1 MLKITSSKVKYSYS
15 AVMIGFPETLANRI
29 KSWCNKNVPTK
40 DVSTEGDAKGRE
52 NQIHCTVKFGL
63 HTDDAEEIEEIL
75 DGFGKFSVRLGS
87 MSRFTSSD
95 DFDVLKIEIESKRL
109 LELNSLIS
117 DLPNSDKH
125 KEYKPHATISYI
137 DKGSSYGLS
146 GNDAFSGEQFE
157 VDEVIFSPVV
167 GNKTILEL

>member
-1 MLKITSSKVKYSYS
+1 MLKIASSKLKYSYS
-15 AVMIGFPETLANRI
+15 AVMIGFPGILANRI
-29 KSWCNKNVPTK
+29 KSWCKKNVPPE

-63 HTDDAEEIEEIL
+63 HTNDVEEVKEIL

-87 MSRFTSSD
+87 ISRFTSSD
-95 DFDVLKIEIESKRL
+95 DFDVLKIEIKSKKLR
-109 LELNSLIS
+109 ELHNLFS

-137 DKGSSYGLS
+137 DKGSSYNLS
-146 GNDAFSGEQFE
+146 GDNAFSGEQFE
-157 VDEVIFSPVV
+157 VNEVIFSPVV